1 MFSKLRSNFGIQFF
15 DDAKRATVYGVHVS
29 YIPALRK
36 MDDLLFGNPFIL
48 RNIGEHEEEL
58 HVDRKMNVW
67 GSGGAHAEY
76 FNIIDQIIIELF
88 NRPIAEQ
95 PIRILDMGCGNGAF
109 LQHLK
114 KRSPFVDRFGLLL
127 IELHTIAPELT
138 ANNLGRTAAT
148 AYDATHGLSDQSI
161 VELHVLHKIAVEARL
176 FSDASVF
183 TKFPN
188 SDFATV
194 SVNLLNG

>member
-1 MFSKLRSNFGIQFF
+1 
-15 DDAKRATVYGVHVS
+15 
-29 YIPALRK
+29 

-58 HVDRKMNVW
+58 HVDRKMNVCA
-67 GSGGAHAEY
+67 SGGAHAEY

-95 PIRILDMGCGNGAF
+95 PSGILDMGCGNGAF

-114 KRSPFVDRFGLLL
+114 KRSPFVDSFGLLL
-127 IELHTIAPELT
+127 IKLHTIAPELT
-138 ANNLGRTAAT
+138 TNNLERTAAT
-148 AYDATHGLSDQSI
+148 AYDATHGFSDQYI
-161 VELHVLHKIAVEARL
+161 EEIDVLHKIAEEAGL
-176 FSDASVF
+176 FSDNNVF

-194 SVNLLNG
+194 SMNLLKG